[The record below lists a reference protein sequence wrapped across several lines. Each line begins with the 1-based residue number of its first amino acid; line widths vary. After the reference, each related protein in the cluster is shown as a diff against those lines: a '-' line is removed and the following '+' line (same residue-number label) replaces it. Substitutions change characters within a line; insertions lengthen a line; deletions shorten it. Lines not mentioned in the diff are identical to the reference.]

1 MKFNKTISK
10 LLFFC
15 ISMNFLTTNFI
26 SNAEYDKKLHNQSD
40 NIDYVLDDTLSP
52 MSYFKKYMASSVVN
66 DMIYVTGGVSDYA
79 ILSDMEM
86 YNTLNNSW
94 ENKTNMTT
102 PRKQL
107 TTSVVNGKIYAIG
120 GFNHEINGYDSLRT
134 VEAYDPKTDT
144 WETKSSMSIGRSGL
158 ASAVVDNKIY
168 VIGGNITEAGGSYPS
183 SNYLGTLEV
192 YDPKTDRW
200 ETKTP
205 MPTNRQYFNAVAVE
219 KKIYCIGGQDNS
231 SFLNTVE
238 VYDTETDTWETKAN
252 MLESRAIFSA
262 HYFDGKIY
270 AIGGFNGKSI
280 NSIETYN
287 IETDTWKSISSFI
300 GNIHD
305 HTSVIIDDT
314 VYLIGGVFNGLSSSR
329 ILSLRLISE
338 AEKSVI
344 KAESSPSIENIT
356 SARKLI
362 NALPEG
368 NFKNTLQERLNVLSL
383 NESLKL
389 KNSTSNIDLY
399 IKLEN
404 ALSISLTTNSITF
417 NNYTGVED
425 IELNNA
431 VNISISSS
439 LPYQL
444 NAYLATYIEN
454 ADKSRRIDTN
464 RLNIKES
471 SETNYK
477 EFTSVNNKLILKDIC
492 FAGDNTLHNIDLKL
506 KGGDAYPADV
516 YKAVIKFEAEQ
527 K

>member
-1 MKFNKTISK
+1 M
-10 LLFFC
+10 
-15 ISMNFLTTNFI
+15 
-26 SNAEYDKKLHNQSD
+26 
-40 NIDYVLDDTLSP
+40 
-52 MSYFKKYMASSVVN
+52 
-66 DMIYVTGGVSDYA
+66 
-79 ILSDMEM
+79 
-86 YNTLNNSW
+86 
-94 ENKTNMTT
+94 
-102 PRKQL
+102 
-107 TTSVVNGKIYAIG
+107 
-120 GFNHEINGYDSLRT
+120 
-134 VEAYDPKTDT
+134 
-144 WETKSSMSIGRSGL
+144 
-158 ASAVVDNKIY
+158 
-168 VIGGNITEAGGSYPS
+168 
-183 SNYLGTLEV
+183 
-192 YDPKTDRW
+192 
-200 ETKTP
+200 
-205 MPTNRQYFNAVAVE
+205 
-219 KKIYCIGGQDNS
+219 
-231 SFLNTVE
+231 
-238 VYDTETDTWETKAN
+238 
-252 MLESRAIFSA
+252 
-262 HYFDGKIY
+262 
-270 AIGGFNGKSI
+270 
-280 NSIETYN
+280 
-287 IETDTWKSISSFI
+287 
-300 GNIHD
+300 
-305 HTSVIIDDT
+305 
-314 VYLIGGVFNGLSSSR
+314 
-329 ILSLRLISE
+329 
-338 AEKSVI
+338 
-344 KAESSPSIENIT
+344 
-356 SARKLI
+356 
-362 NALPEG
+362 
-368 NFKNTLQERLNVLSL
+368 NVLSL